1 MKPPVFEDTNIFG
14 KSVVVGMTAIAWLM
28 MPQMASAQSPIVVL
42 EYPGYASASAPGLNQ
57 DNPFVYDP
65 NHTAS
70 HRVQPDETL
79 SHIITAYYAGSGLDL
94 SVVKMAI
101 VKKNKSA
108 FVRGNP
114 NFLYADKMLHLPSLN
129 EMKDLVLGS
138 KSNDALNDRGGM
150 QNEIFFIG
158 G

>member
-1 MKPPVFEDTNIFG
+1 MRSLIFRKPLFA
-14 KSVVVGMTAIAWLM
+14 SVAAVAFLL
-28 MPQMASAQSPIVVL
+28 MPQAAAAQGPIVVL
-42 EYPGYASASAPGLNQ
+42 EYPGYASVSTPGLNQ

-65 NHTAS
+65 DHTVT

-79 SHIITAYYAGSGLDL
+79 SHIITAHYAGSGLDL
-94 SVVKMAI
+94 SVVQMAI

-114 NFLYADKMLHLPSLN
+114 NFLYADKLLHLPSLN
-129 EMKDLVLGS
+129 EMKNLVLGS
-138 KSNDALNDRGGM
+138 KQHDASDHPVGM

>member
-1 MKPPVFEDTNIFG
+1 MKPLLFG
-14 KSVVVGMTAIAWLM
+14 IVMTAGLL
-28 MPQMASAQSPIVVL
+28 ASQLAGAQGQPIVVL
-42 EYPGYASASAPGLNQ
+42 EYPGYASAGAAAGLNA

-94 SVVKMAI
+94 SVVQMAI
-101 VKKNKSA
+101 VKKNRSA

-138 KSNDALNDRGGM
+138 KTHDEPHHGSGL

>member
-1 MKPPVFEDTNIFG
+1 MRSLIFCKPLFASIAIVTFLLMPQA
-14 KSVVVGMTAIAWLM
+14 AIA
-28 MPQMASAQSPIVVL
+28 QGPIVVL
-42 EYPGYASASAPGLNQ
+42 EYPGYASVSTPGLNQ

-65 NHTAS
+65 DHTAT

-79 SHIITAYYAGSGLDL
+79 SHIITAHYAGSGLDL
-94 SVVKMAI
+94 SVVQIAI

-114 NFLYADKMLHLPSLN
+114 NFLYADKLLHLPSLN
-129 EMKDLVLGS
+129 EMKNLVLGS
-138 KSNDALNDRGGM
+138 KQHDASDHRVGM

>member
-1 MKPPVFEDTNIFG
+1 MNRIIFG
-14 KSVVVGMTAIAWLM
+14 LAVTASLLAPAIA
-28 MPQMASAQSPIVVL
+28 AAQGQPIVVL
-42 EYPGYASASAPGLNQ
+42 EYPTYGGSSAAPGLNA

-94 SVVKMAI
+94 SVVQMAI
-101 VKKNKSA
+101 VKKNHSA

-114 NFLYADKMLHLPSLN
+114 NFLYADKLLHLPSLN
-129 EMKDLVLGS
+129 EMKDLVLGNKAGVETDHRS
-138 KSNDALNDRGGM
+138 EP
-150 QNEIFFIG
+150 QNEIYFIG

>member
-1 MKPPVFEDTNIFG
+1 MKPFLFG
-14 KSVVVGMTAIAWLM
+14 IVMTAGLLAPQIAG
-28 MPQMASAQSPIVVL
+28 AQGQPIVVL
-42 EYPGYASASAPGLNQ
+42 EYPGYASAGAAGLNA

-79 SHIITAYYAGSGLDL
+79 SHIITAHYADSGFDL
-94 SVVKMAI
+94 SVVQMAI
-101 VKKNKSA
+101 VKKNRSA

-114 NFLYADKMLHLPSLN
+114 NFLYADKTLHLPSLN
-129 EMKDLVLGS
+129 EMKDLVLGNKAGAETDHRS
-138 KSNDALNDRGGM
+138 AP
-150 QNEIFFIG
+150 QNEIYFIG

>member
-1 MKPPVFEDTNIFG
+1 MRSLIFC
-14 KSVVVGMTAIAWLM
+14 KLLFASVATFTFLL
-28 MPQMASAQSPIVVL
+28 MPQAATAQGPIVVL
-42 EYPGYASASAPGLNQ
+42 EYPGYASVSTPGLNQ
-57 DNPFVYDP
+57 DNPFVHDP
-65 NHTAS
+65 DHTVT

-79 SHIITAYYAGSGLDL
+79 SHIITAHYAGSGLDL
-94 SVVKMAI
+94 SVVQMAI

-114 NFLYADKMLHLPSLN
+114 NFLYADKLLHLPSLN
-129 EMKDLVLGS
+129 EMKNLVLGS
-138 KSNDALNDRGGM
+138 KQHDASDHRVGM

>member
-1 MKPPVFEDTNIFG
+1 MRSLIFWKPLFASI
-14 KSVVVGMTAIAWLM
+14 AIVTFLL
-28 MPQMASAQSPIVVL
+28 MPQAATAQGPIVVL
-42 EYPGYASASAPGLNQ
+42 EYPGYASVSTPGLNK

-65 NHTAS
+65 DHTAT

-79 SHIITAYYAGSGLDL
+79 SHIIAAHYAGSGLDL
-94 SVVKMAI
+94 SVVQMAI

-114 NFLYADKMLHLPSLN
+114 NFLYADKLLHLPSLN
-129 EMKDLVLGS
+129 EMKNLVLGS
-138 KSNDALNDRGGM
+138 KQHDASDHRVGM

>member
-1 MKPPVFEDTNIFG
+1 MRPMIFG
-14 KSVVVGMTAIAWLM
+14 TPLLAGFAAMACLV
-28 MPQMASAQSPIVVL
+28 MPQMGTAQGPIVVL
-42 EYPGYASASAPGLNQ
+42 EYPGYASASTPGLNQ

-65 NHTAS
+65 DHTAS

-94 SVVKMAI
+94 SVVQMAI
-101 VKKNKSA
+101 VKKNRSA

-114 NFLYADKMLHLPSLN
+114 NFLYADKQLHLPSLN
-129 EMKDLVLGS
+129 EMKDLVLGT
-138 KSNDALNDRGGM
+138 KKNDMPDEREGI